1 MYNNLNIDS
10 NQKSVEHVIET
21 VVKGTVMA
29 TGQTFLEALV
39 QQLAQS
45 LNIRHCL
52 LTQLIC
58 DSQLETLAFWQDD
71 KIAANI
77 IYDPAP
83 GPCGVVLKE
92 GIYYCESGVQKIF
105 PNSIALKI
113 LEADSY
119 VGVALRSSTGEV
131 VGNLCL
137 LNSRP
142 ILGRRLHEDVLKI
155 FASRASAE
163 LERQRAT
170 EALQKLN
177 AELELRVVERT
188 EELYQSEHRARRQA
202 EQLQQTLEKLHSTQA
217 QLLQSAHMF
226 ALGQLVGGIAH
237 EINNP
242 VNFIH
247 ANLSHATSYLQDLLT
262 VLLLY
267 RKHYPI
273 THPEV
278 TKAMKMLDVDFL
290 MDDLPKLLSS
300 VEVGSQRICDIVES
314 LRVFSRFNEAECKLV
329 KLHDCLD
336 STLMLLQHR
345 LSANE
350 TPKAITVNKQYTTLP
365 LVECYPGLLNQAFM
379 NILVNAIDAV
389 EKRFVEGFTPNCCIT
404 ITTERLS
411 QDQVIIKIA
420 DNGVGMTDNI
430 IQRIFNPF
438 FTTKA
443 VGQGIGLGLSQSF
456 QIVTSSHGGQL
467 SCKSKFGEG
476 SEFTIQIPITQ
487 SHK

>member
-1 MYNNLNIDS
+1 MIYTNLNIDS
-10 NQKSVEHVIET
+10 NQKSVEHVIQT
-21 VVKGTVMA
+21 IVKATGIA

-52 LTQLIC
+52 ITQLTC
-58 DSQLETLAFWQDD
+58 DSQLETLAFWQDH
-71 KIAANI
+71 KVAANI
-77 IYDPAP
+77 TYDPAP
-83 GPCGVVLKE
+83 GPCGVVLKK

-105 PNSIALKI
+105 PNSLALKI

-137 LNSRP
+137 LNSSP
-142 ILGRRLHEDVLKI
+142 ILDRRLHEDVLKI

-163 LERQRAT
+163 IERQRAT

-177 AELELRVVERT
+177 AELEMRVLQRT
-188 EELYQSEHRARRQA
+188 EELYQS
-202 EQLQQTLEKLHSTQA
+202 LEKLHSTQA
-217 QLLQSAHMF
+217 QLLQSAHMS
-226 ALGQLVGGIAH
+226 ALGQLVAGIAH

-242 VNFIH
+242 VTFIH
-247 ANLSHATSYLQDLLT
+247 ANVSHAASYLQDLLT
-262 VLLLY
+262 ALLLY
-267 RKHYPI
+267 RKHSPT
-273 THPEV
+273 THPAV
-278 TKAMKMLDVDFL
+278 TKALARLDIDFL

-300 VEVGSQRICDIVES
+300 LEVGSQRICDIVES

-345 LSANE
+345 LNANGAQ
-350 TPKAITVNKQYTTLP
+350 KAITVNKQYTKLP
-365 LVECYPGLLNQAFM
+365 LVECYPGVLNQAFM

-389 EKRFVEGFTPNCCIT
+389 EKRIVESSTPNGCIT

-420 DNGVGMTDNI
+420 DNGIGMTDDI
-430 IQRIFNPF
+430 IQQIFNPF
-438 FTTKA
+438 FTTKP

-456 QIVTSSHGGQL
+456 QIITQKHGGQL
-467 SCKSKFGEG
+467 SCKSIPGQG
-476 SEFTIQIPITQ
+476 SEFTIQIAIAQ